1 MKKRTF
7 RMCEKMILLSV
18 LVLNLGS
25 AIAQNR
31 REVTVTRRAVPY
43 TVIKDRP
50 TIQFFVDQYFIA
62 DDPIDSMLVLDISD
76 DGFDEKDILEVYPK
90 RTIIHLS
97 ESEAAVDTMSNWKRT
112 GYYEL
117 TGSRPKR
124 GGSIEV
130 KEDKLQEIPPM
141 ATAFFGG
148 MVNLIQDT
156 YNYEGR
162 KLSLF
167 FEFDDR
173 TGIAKLQIW
182 GFNSKREMQEQPKP
196 NSKFAH
202 DLIFY
207 NRTDTVYVDKP
218 VYDVIYIEQT
228 LSETKIDTVLIK
240 GGGGE

>member
-1 MKKRTF
+1 MQKRTV
-7 RMCEKMILLSV
+7 RICDKMILLSV
-18 LVLNLGS
+18 LTLTVG
-25 AIAQNR
+25 AAMAQSK

-117 TGSRPKR
+117 TGSRPKK

-130 KEDKLQEIPPM
+130 KEDRFQAIPPI

-148 MVNLIQDT
+148 MVNLIQET

-173 TGIAKLQIW
+173 IGIAKLQVW
-182 GFNSKREMQEQPKP
+182 GFNSKRELEGEPKP
-196 NSKFAH
+196 DSKFAH

-228 LSETKIDTVLIK
+228 LTETKIDTVLIK